1 MSEFEK
7 NLPEVE
13 INFLPQSRPG
23 VLPKPEFF
31 LKING
36 VKLNGIMGVTIRSP
50 LSSNTLYPTVEV
62 SFYAKNV
69 KGKIWG
75 LVTQKP

>member
-1 MSEFEK
+1 MSKFE
-7 NLPEVE
+7 NSLPEVE
-13 INFLPQSRPG
+13 INFLPQSRP
-23 VLPKPEFF
+23 VNLKESEFF

-36 VKLNGIMGVTIRSP
+36 VKLNGMMGVTIRSP
-50 LSSNTLYPTVEV
+50 LESHARYPTVEV

>member
-1 MSEFEK
+1 MAFK
-7 NLPEVE
+7 DTLPEVE
-13 INFLPQSRPG
+13 INFPSQPN
-23 VLPKPEFF
+23 PEFF
-31 LKING
+31 VKING

-50 LSSNTLYPTVEV
+50 LSSNAKFPTVEV

-75 LVTQKP
+75 LVTQKPQGGK